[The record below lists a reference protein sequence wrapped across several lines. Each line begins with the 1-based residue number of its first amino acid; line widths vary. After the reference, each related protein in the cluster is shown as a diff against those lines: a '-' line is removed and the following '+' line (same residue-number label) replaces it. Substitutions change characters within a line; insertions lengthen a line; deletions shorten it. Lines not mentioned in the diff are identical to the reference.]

1 MNALKMK
8 FARSF
13 SRMLAIWLVS
23 FPVHSQTTHIQSRY
37 VKETNTTIVTADSLY
52 VINMPGQFMQMQLT
66 GRYPNQGPPATGT
79 GSLSLQFYSYAPT
92 LLYQSDDA
100 HRLAVKADDKVLD
113 FGLLN
118 YSTFAA
124 GANAY
129 LPADA
134 LVRTTNRGKNLS
146 GEMMS
151 LQGLPLGSL
160 DELAK
165 ARDVVM
171 KIGAT
176 VFPLTRTHLSIL
188 REFIAT
194 STPVAGP
201 VKTVA
206 PEATINAPIVPAH
219 VPSDANKAPLEQT
232 LKWIKNELSR
242 NSNTKYAAGT
252 PTRIEPADFSGC
264 RIKYRIVP
272 VIESISGTNLKH
284 AIMEYQL
291 NLSELNPESV
301 RASYF
306 KEYSSVFVSTKNNEV
321 KIKVISREDEK
332 GFAGRAL
339 DEKVYAM
346 TRINLSNADSAAQ
359 MKAALSHAI
368 RLCQS
373 Q

>member
-13 SRMLAIWLVS
+13 PGMLAIWLAS
-23 FPVHSQTTHIQSRY
+23 FPVYSQTTHIQSRY

-92 LLYQSDDA
+92 LLYQGDDA
-100 HRLAVKADDKVLD
+100 HRLAVKVDDKILD

-118 YSTFAA
+118 YSASPA
-124 GANAY
+124 GASAS
-129 LPADA
+129 LPAAA
-134 LVRTTNRGKNLS
+134 LVRTNNKGKNLS
-146 GEMMS
+146 AEMMS
-151 LQGLPLGSL
+151 LQDLPLGSL

-176 VFPLTRTHLSIL
+176 VFPLTRTQLSIV
-188 REFIAT
+188 REFSA
-194 STPVAGP
+194 SLTPVAGP
-201 VKTVA
+201 VTVG
-206 PEATINAPIVPAH
+206 PEVKINAPAVPAD
-219 VPSDANKAPLEQT
+219 VPSDSNKAPLAET

-252 PTRIEPADFSGC
+252 PSRIEPDDFSGC
-264 RIKYRIVP
+264 RIKYRIIP

-291 NLSELNPESV
+291 SLSELNPESV

-306 KEYSSVFVSTKNNEV
+306 KEYSSIFVSTKNNEA
-321 KIKVISREDEK
+321 KIKVISREDDK

-359 MKAALSHAI
+359 IKAALSHAI